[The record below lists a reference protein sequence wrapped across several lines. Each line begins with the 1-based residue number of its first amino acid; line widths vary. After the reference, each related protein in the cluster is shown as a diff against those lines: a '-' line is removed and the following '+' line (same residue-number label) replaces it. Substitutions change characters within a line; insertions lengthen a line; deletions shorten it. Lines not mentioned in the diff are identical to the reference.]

1 MAAGQFRRT
10 RDMTC
15 EWRFA
20 SLARDLSAK
29 SPLGCAR
36 DHVANGGVGVS
47 AELTMLADSV
57 AGAISS
63 LAALRRNLRLELG
76 RNVAI
81 LNVWHALLTQ

>member
-1 MAAGQFRRT
+1 
-10 RDMTC
+10 
-15 EWRFA
+15 
-20 SLARDLSAK
+20 
-29 SPLGCAR
+29 
-36 DHVANGGVGVS
+36 VANGGVGVS